1 MNKIAKYI
9 KANEG
14 LRLKPYKCTAKKL
27 TIGYGRNLEDVGIT
41 IEEAEFMLK
50 TDITKALEDLDSIF
64 GFKPFCAL
72 SNKRQMALIDMMFN
86 LGRPRFKTFKKMIK
100 AIKTGNFQQAA
111 YELLDSRYATQVP
124 RRAHTNADLMR
135 CK

>member
-1 MNKIAKYI
+1 MNKVVKYI
-9 KANEG
+9 KANES

-41 IEEAEFMLK
+41 TKEAEFMLE
-50 TDITKALEDLDSIF
+50 TDIAKALEDIDSVF
-64 GFKPFCAL
+64 GFKPFYAL

-111 YELLDSRYATQVP
+111 YELMDSRYATQVP